1 MKRWITM
8 LSAVALIFS
17 TSCEKEP
24 ERRVIEQWTET
35 QPKLVGFY
43 LEEGGQQVKV
53 KEEKFYADGTRE
65 YYGSFDTDGARHGE
79 WRYYYESG
87 QLWSLGFYNHG
98 SKEGKKEV
106 YWPDGTKRYEGQFK
120 DDLKMGVWTFYNPDG
135 TELQKM
141 NFDLEKAE

>member
-1 MKRWITM
+1 M
-8 LSAVALIFS
+8 LLAVALTLS

-24 ERRVIEQWTET
+24 ERRVIEHWTET

-43 LEEGGQQVKV
+43 LEEDGQQLKV

-65 YYGSFDTDGARHGE
+65 YYGSFDEDGARHGE
-79 WRYYYESG
+79 WRYYYDSG
-87 QLWSLGFYNHG
+87 QLWSLGFYDHG

-120 DDLKMGVWTFYNPDG
+120 DDLKVGVWTFYNPDG
-135 TELQKM
+135 TVLQKM